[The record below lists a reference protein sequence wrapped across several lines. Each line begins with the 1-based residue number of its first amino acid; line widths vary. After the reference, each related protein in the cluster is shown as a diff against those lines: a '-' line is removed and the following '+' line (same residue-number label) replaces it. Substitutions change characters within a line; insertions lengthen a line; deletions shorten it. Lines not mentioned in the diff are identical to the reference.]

1 MAWFPFFIQL
11 EGARGLLVGGGRVAC
26 RKAEKLLPFGAR
38 LTVVAPEICA
48 ELAGMAG
55 LTLCRRPFADSDLD
69 PAPDFVIAAAGDRA
83 LNRRIAALCKA
94 RRILVNVVDD
104 PAGCGFYFP
113 ALVQRGRLTVGIS
126 TGGASPTAAAWLRR
140 RLEAELPPGFARVLD
155 RLAAR
160 RAARGEAAA
169 ALSEPERAEQARRD
183 FAAEMAAA
191 APLPAPPAAGAVALV
206 GAGCGTAEWIT
217 VRGLRLLQQCRAVVY
232 DDLIDPALLDQ
243 VPADARRVYVGK
255 RSGRQAMPQA
265 EINDLLVRLGRR
277 GGLVVRLKGGDPYL
291 FGRGGEEA
299 LALQRA
305 GLAYEVVPG
314 VSSALA
320 VPGQAGIP
328 VTQRGVSRALHII
341 TAHSA
346 GDASPDYRRY
356 AALEGT
362 LVFLMGLQRLPRI
375 AADLIAGG
383 LPASTPAAV
392 VSGGNAPCPA
402 AVRAPLADIAEAA
415 RKAGVQTPA
424 VILVGE
430 VAALDLRPGAPLPDG
445 LL

>member
-69 PAPDFVIAAAGDRA
+69 PAPDFVIAAAGDRV

-160 RAARGEAAA
+160 RAARGETA

-217 VRGLRLLQQCRAVVY
+217 VRGLRLLQQCRVVVY

-265 EINDLLVRLGRR
+265 EINDLLVRLGR
-277 GGLVVRLKGGDPYL
+277 
-291 FGRGGEEA
+291 RGGEEA

-346 GDASPDYRRY
+346 GDASPDYRCY

-415 RKAGVQTPA
+415 RKAGVQPPA

>member
-155 RLAAR
+155 
-160 RAARGEAAA
+160 
-169 ALSEPERAEQARRD
+169 LS
-183 FAAEMAAA
+183 
-191 APLPAPPAAGAVALV
+191 
-206 GAGCGTAEWIT
+206 
-217 VRGLRLLQQCRAVVY
+217 
-232 DDLIDPALLDQ
+232 LI
-243 VPADARRVYVGK
+243 
-255 RSGRQAMPQA
+255 
-265 EINDLLVRLGRR
+265 
-277 GGLVVRLKGGDPYL
+277 
-291 FGRGGEEA
+291 
-299 LALQRA
+299 
-305 GLAYEVVPG
+305 
-314 VSSALA
+314 
-320 VPGQAGIP
+320 
-328 VTQRGVSRALHII
+328 HI
-341 TAHSA
+341 
-346 GDASPDYRRY
+346 
-356 AALEGT
+356 
-362 LVFLMGLQRLPRI
+362 
-375 AADLIAGG
+375 
-383 LPASTPAAV
+383 
-392 VSGGNAPCPA
+392 
-402 AVRAPLADIAEAA
+402 
-415 RKAGVQTPA
+415 
-424 VILVGE
+424 
-430 VAALDLRPGAPLPDG
+430 
-445 LL
+445 

>member
-1 MAWFPFFIQL
+1 
-11 EGARGLLVGGGRVAC
+11 
-26 RKAEKLLPFGAR
+26 
-38 LTVVAPEICA
+38 
-48 ELAGMAG
+48 
-55 LTLCRRPFADSDLD
+55 
-69 PAPDFVIAAAGDRA
+69 
-83 LNRRIAALCKA
+83 
-94 RRILVNVVDD
+94 
-104 PAGCGFYFP
+104 GFYFP

-169 ALSEPERAEQARRD
+169 ALPGPERAAQGRPA

-314 VSSALA
+314 VSSA
-320 VPGQAGIP
+320 
-328 VTQRGVSRALHII
+328 
-341 TAHSA
+341 
-346 GDASPDYRRY
+346 
-356 AALEGT
+356 
-362 LVFLMGLQRLPRI
+362 
-375 AADLIAGG
+375 
-383 LPASTPAAV
+383 
-392 VSGGNAPCPA
+392 
-402 AVRAPLADIAEAA
+402 
-415 RKAGVQTPA
+415 
-424 VILVGE
+424 
-430 VAALDLRPGAPLPDG
+430 
-445 LL
+445 

>member
-191 APLPAPPAAGAVALV
+191 APLPAPPAAGGAAARR
-206 GAGCGTAEWIT
+206 GAGAA
-217 VRGLRLLQQCRAVVY
+217 RGA
-232 DDLIDPALLDQ
+232 P
-243 VPADARRVYVGK
+243 
-255 RSGRQAMPQA
+255 
-265 EINDLLVRLGRR
+265 
-277 GGLVVRLKGGDPYL
+277 
-291 FGRGGEEA
+291 GRGW
-299 LALQRA
+299 
-305 GLAYEVVPG
+305 
-314 VSSALA
+314 
-320 VPGQAGIP
+320 
-328 VTQRGVSRALHII
+328 
-341 TAHSA
+341 
-346 GDASPDYRRY
+346 GD
-356 AALEGT
+356 
-362 LVFLMGLQRLPRI
+362 
-375 AADLIAGG
+375 
-383 LPASTPAAV
+383 
-392 VSGGNAPCPA
+392 
-402 AVRAPLADIAEAA
+402 
-415 RKAGVQTPA
+415 
-424 VILVGE
+424 
-430 VAALDLRPGAPLPDG
+430 RPGAPPGRGNLGARPPG
-445 LL
+445 GRGPPRGGGPASVAVFKRTRAGGQGVK

>member
-314 VSSALA
+314 VSSAL
-320 VPGQAGIP
+320 
-328 VTQRGVSRALHII
+328 
-341 TAHSA
+341 
-346 GDASPDYRRY
+346 DRRY

-383 LPASTPAAV
+383 LPVSTPAAV

-415 RKAGVQTPA
+415 RNAGVQPPA

>member
-1 MAWFPFFIQL
+1 M
-11 EGARGLLVGGGRVAC
+11 
-26 RKAEKLLPFGAR
+26 
-38 LTVVAPEICA
+38 
-48 ELAGMAG
+48 
-55 LTLCRRPFADSDLD
+55 
-69 PAPDFVIAAAGDRA
+69 
-83 LNRRIAALCKA
+83 
-94 RRILVNVVDD
+94 
-104 PAGCGFYFP
+104 
-113 ALVQRGRLTVGIS
+113 
-126 TGGASPTAAAWLRR
+126 
-140 RLEAELPPGFARVLD
+140 
-155 RLAAR
+155 
-160 RAARGEAAA
+160 
-169 ALSEPERAEQARRD
+169 
-183 FAAEMAAA
+183 
-191 APLPAPPAAGAVALV
+191 
-206 GAGCGTAEWIT
+206 
-217 VRGLRLLQQCRAVVY
+217 
-232 DDLIDPALLDQ
+232 
-243 VPADARRVYVGK
+243 
-255 RSGRQAMPQA
+255 
-265 EINDLLVRLGRR
+265 
-277 GGLVVRLKGGDPYL
+277 VRLKGGDPYL

-320 VPGQAGIP
+320 TPGQAGIP

-346 GDASPDYRRY
+346 GDAAPDYRRY

-415 RKAGVQTPA
+415 RKAGVQPPA

-430 VAALDLRPGAPLPDG
+430 VAALDLRPAPPCPTPAVTG
-445 LL
+445 GPIPKTRPCRSCRGRVFCTVRSCRGKSGQAHSPNTFV

>member
-1 MAWFPFFIQL
+1 M
-11 EGARGLLVGGGRVAC
+11 
-26 RKAEKLLPFGAR
+26 
-38 LTVVAPEICA
+38 
-48 ELAGMAG
+48 
-55 LTLCRRPFADSDLD
+55 
-69 PAPDFVIAAAGDRA
+69 
-83 LNRRIAALCKA
+83 
-94 RRILVNVVDD
+94 
-104 PAGCGFYFP
+104 
-113 ALVQRGRLTVGIS
+113 
-126 TGGASPTAAAWLRR
+126 
-140 RLEAELPPGFARVLD
+140 
-155 RLAAR
+155 
-160 RAARGEAAA
+160 
-169 ALSEPERAEQARRD
+169 
-183 FAAEMAAA
+183 
-191 APLPAPPAAGAVALV
+191 
-206 GAGCGTAEWIT
+206 
-217 VRGLRLLQQCRAVVY
+217 RGLRLLQQCRAVVY

-415 RKAGVQTPA
+415 RKAGVQPPA